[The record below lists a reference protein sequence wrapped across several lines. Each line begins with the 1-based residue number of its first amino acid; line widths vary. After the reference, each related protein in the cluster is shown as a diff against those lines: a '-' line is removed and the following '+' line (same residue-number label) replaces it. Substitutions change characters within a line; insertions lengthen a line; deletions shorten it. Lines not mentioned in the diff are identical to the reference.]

1 MNWLSLSFG
10 QVAALSGASAALALW
25 LYLRRP
31 RLTRVRVSTLRFWVN
46 APAGSSTASRW
57 KLRERWAFAAQI
69 LFLLLLIVALG
80 NPRRGVT
87 QPSRN
92 VVIVLDA
99 GAWSQTRPSDSP
111 AWLDGVRAQASSL
124 LAQLPPSDRV
134 LLLRADAE
142 GAPILPF
149 TTDRNALQFAI
160 RNLQPSSTVANIP
173 KALSQGRA
181 ALGAESRGLLA
192 YIGPG
197 LVDEKQ
203 ARELDDFRRPLT
215 PPSEISA
222 AQQPPP
228 QFLVRLVGD
237 SSVLRN
243 HGITDLFLKRS
254 GTGPDEWSITTRLKN
269 YDQTASR
276 VVLSLSVD
284 GHVFKQDQLSVAAGA
299 IVSQAD
305 QFTSRSG
312 GLLQA
317 EITPGD
323 ELAADDRAAIQLPSS
338 ESVAVAVVTSRA
350 TFAMKM
356 RRVLAAD
363 PYVKAAFVPT
373 AAELSAPAD
382 VVIYDGAA
390 PAGIARGII
399 SFVQPGSDQAARRLR
414 LGNWNS
420 AHPVTRWIQSR
431 DVSVRAA
438 GSLKAA
444 PGDVVLASIASAP
457 SEPLLLARE
466 AGGQRSVI
474 ADFDPTD
481 SNFTD
486 EPAFPLLIAASIEWM
501 TRTVGEQSGSLFAG
515 SLELPQPVSRI
526 IAPSGREVLFASGDS
541 AVHLFAAESGLYR
554 VVSGSE
560 TVNVPVNV
568 PALPSLRWLPTPAE
582 TAAPEAEPIAAEQRE
597 LWRWLL
603 PLALVALWL
612 EWWLFYIQ
620 RINRVAGQRPKR
632 SDSDARPEA
641 AIPTARAS

>member
-10 QVAALSGASAALALW
+10 QVAALSGALAALALW

-31 RLTRVRVSTLRFWVN
+31 RPTRVRVSTLRFWVS
-46 APAGSSTASRW
+46 APAGSSTAPRW
-57 KLRERWAFAAQI
+57 KLRERWAFTTQI

-80 NPRRGVT
+80 NPRWGVT
-87 QPSRN
+87 LPSRN

-99 GAWSQTRPSDSP
+99 GAWSQTHPSGSP
-111 AWLDGVRAQASSL
+111 SWLDSVRSEALNL

-181 ALGAESRGLLA
+181 ALSTGPRGLLA

-203 ARELDDFRRPLT
+203 ARELDDFRRSLT
-215 PPSEISA
+215 PPSEISV

-237 SSVLRN
+237 SSVLHN
-243 HGITDLFLKRS
+243 HGITDLSLKRS
-254 GTGPDEWSITTRLKN
+254 GSGPDEWSVTTRLKN
-269 YDQTASR
+269 YEDVPSKI
-276 VVLSLSVD
+276 VLSLSVD
-284 GHVFKQDQLSVAAGA
+284 GHVFKQDRLSLAAGA

-317 EITPGD
+317 EITPAD
-323 ELAADDRAAIQLPSS
+323 ELAADNRAAIQLPSS
-338 ESVAVAVVTSRA
+338 QSVAVAVVTSRA
-350 TFAMKM
+350 AFAAKM
-356 RRVLAAD
+356 HRVLAAD
-363 PYVKAAFVPT
+363 PYVKAAFASTV
-373 AAELSAPAD
+373 AELPASAD
-382 VVIYDGAA
+382 VVVYDGAA
-390 PAGIARGII
+390 PAGGARGII
-399 SFVQPGSDQAARRLR
+399 SFVQPGNNQVARRVR

-438 GSLKAA
+438 GSLKAE
-444 PGDVVLASIASAP
+444 PGDVVLASIASGP

-486 EPAFPLLIAASIEWM
+486 EPAFPLLVAASIEWM
-501 TRTVGEQSGSLFAG
+501 TRTVGEQSASLFAG
-515 SLELPQPVSRI
+515 PLELPHPVSRV
-526 IAPSGREVLFASGDS
+526 IAPSGHEVLFASGDS

-582 TAAPEAEPIAAEQRE
+582 TAAPETEPIAAEQRE

-603 PLALVALWL
+603 PVALVALWS
-612 EWWLFYIQ
+612 EWWLFYIH
-620 RINRVAGQRPKR
+620 RTNRVAEQRPKR